1 MCDACQ
7 RTVAQQQ
14 VLIDAIDKNR
24 EALNVV
30 LDGIHQA
37 MGQGLL
43 IHRDAEGNAH
53 PVDLTQQPF
62 GRVLLLSYVAA
73 FLAGEYPL
81 NDAVESSIGK
91 FYDTGFALGTAY
103 ATTRQ
108 QHMN

>member
-7 RTVAQQQ
+7 RTVEHQQ
-14 VLIDAIDKNR
+14 VLINAIDQNR
-24 EALNVV
+24 EALDAL
-30 LDGIHQA
+30 LDQIHEA

-43 IHRDAEGNAH
+43 IHRDDEGKEH
-53 PVDLTQQPF
+53 PVDLNKQPF

-81 NDAVESSIGK
+81 NEAVESSIGN

-108 QHMN
+108 QHLN